1 MKSTVLDT
9 RRNSSQTAHGTR
21 WAIRPPRLGSIWLVF
36 PAVAFLSVA
45 FVLPLIAL
53 LSQSVYHDGFTFRY
67 FEQILTTPGYRDVI
81 WTSFKI
87 ALLSTG
93 ITITLAYPIS
103 CYLARV
109 SPVTRSIMMA
119 LIVVPF
125 WTNIL
130 ARCYAW
136 IVILQKGGLINAL
149 LIHQMGLISTPIDML
164 YNLPGVLIGMTH
176 YVLPPAILILYSIN
190 HNIDVR
196 LVGAA
201 RSLGAS
207 PFRAFR
213 HVYFPLSLPGVRA
226 ATLLVMILSLGFFV
240 TPALLGGLSDITLA
254 MLIDTQFNE
263 TVNWNLG
270 AALATLLLLMTLLG
284 IAVYYQ
290 AVAKATQARMQ

>member
-1 MKSTVLDT
+1 M
-9 RRNSSQTAHGTR
+9 
-21 WAIRPPRLGSIWLVF
+21 RPPRLGSIWLVL
-36 PAVAFLSVA
+36 PGVVFLSVA
-45 FVLPLIAL
+45 FVVPLIAL
-53 LSQSVYHDGFTFRY
+53 LSQSVYHDGFTLRY
-67 FEQILTTPGYRDVI
+67 FEQILTTPGYREVI

-87 ALLSTG
+87 ALLSTA
-93 ITITLAYPIS
+93 ITIALAYPVS
-103 CYLARV
+103 CYLTRV
-109 SPVTRSIMMA
+109 GPLTRSIMMA
-119 LIVVPF
+119 LIVIPF

-136 IVILQKGGLINAL
+136 IVILQKGGLINTL
-149 LIHQMGLISTPIDML
+149 LIRELGLISTPIDML

-196 LVGAA
+196 LVDAA

-213 HVYFPLSLPGVRA
+213 YVYLPLSMPGVRA
-226 ATLLVMILSLGFFV
+226 ATLLVMILTLGFFV
-240 TPALLGGLSDITLA
+240 TPALLGGLSDVTLA

>member
-1 MKSTVLDT
+1 
-9 RRNSSQTAHGTR
+9 
-21 WAIRPPRLGSIWLVF
+21 
-36 PAVAFLSVA
+36 
-45 FVLPLIAL
+45 VLPLIAL
-53 LSQSVYHDGFTFRY
+53 LSQSFYDDGFTFRY
-67 FEQILTTPGYRDVI
+67 FEQILTTPGYRSVI

-87 ALLSTG
+87 AFLSTA
-93 ITITLAYPIS
+93 ITIALAYPVS
-103 CYLARV
+103 CYLTRV
-109 SPVTRSIMMA
+109 GSLTRSIMMA
-119 LIVVPF
+119 LIVIPF

-136 IVILQKGGLINAL
+136 IVILQKGGLINTL
-149 LIHQMGLISTPIDML
+149 LVREMGLINTPIDML
-164 YNLPGVLIGMTH
+164 YNLPGVLVGMTH

-201 RSLGAS
+201 QSLGAS

-213 HVYFPLSLPGVRA
+213 HVYLPLSMPGVRA

-240 TPALLGGLSDITLA
+240 TPALLGGLSEVTLA

-270 AALATLLLLMTLLG
+270 AALATLLLLMTLIG
-284 IAVYYQ
+284 IALYYW
-290 AVAKATQARMQ
+290 AVARATQGKMQ

>member
-1 MKSTVLDT
+1 M
-9 RRNSSQTAHGTR
+9 
-21 WAIRPPRLGSIWLVF
+21 RPPRLGSIWLVL
-36 PAVAFLSVA
+36 PGVVFLSVA
-45 FVLPLIAL
+45 FVVPLIAL

-67 FEQILTTPGYRDVI
+67 FEQILTTPGYREVI

-87 ALLSTG
+87 ALLSTA
-93 ITITLAYPIS
+93 ITIALAYPVS
-103 CYLARV
+103 CYLTRV
-109 SPVTRSIMMA
+109 GPLTRSIMMA
-119 LIVVPF
+119 LIVIPF

-136 IVILQKGGLINAL
+136 IVILQKGGLINTL
-149 LIHQMGLISTPIDML
+149 LIRELGLISTPIDML

-196 LVGAA
+196 LVDAA

-213 HVYFPLSLPGVRA
+213 YVYLPLSMPGVRA
-226 ATLLVMILSLGFFV
+226 ATLLVMILTLGFFV
-240 TPALLGGLSDITLA
+240 TPALLGGLSDVTLA